1 MVEAHYQLPSI
12 SYLPILLP
20 IPYCRVLQG
29 MVCMDGA
36 SYQLYSIRYL
46 PLLIPIPYY
55 IVLHL

>member
-29 MVCMDGA
+29 MVCMRTVVVDPRDD
-36 SYQLYSIRYL
+36 SY
-46 PLLIPIPYY
+46 
-55 IVLHL
+55 